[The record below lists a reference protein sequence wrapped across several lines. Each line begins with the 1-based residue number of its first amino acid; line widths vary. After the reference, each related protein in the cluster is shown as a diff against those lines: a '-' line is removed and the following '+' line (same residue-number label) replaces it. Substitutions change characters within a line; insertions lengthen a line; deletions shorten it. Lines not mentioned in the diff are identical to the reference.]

1 MASERQIAANRC
13 NAAKS
18 TGPRSRAG
26 KMRARHNAYQHGL
39 TTSPISSATVAKQV
53 EKLARKIAGKT
64 KDAIALEH
72 ARDIA
77 QATIDI
83 ARVRRVRVTL
93 IERAAALGTLETP
106 QLFNSVREI
115 LQFLNSIGRGQTPTL
130 PERTDLSTT
139 MPSQEPERTAEAMRR
154 ALPELI
160 KLDRY
165 ESRATARRDRAV
177 QAIVKKVAIKDTHN
191 FKL

>member
-1 MASERQIAANRC
+1 MASERQIAANRR

-39 TTSPISSATVAKQV
+39 ATSPISSAAVAKQV

-64 KDAIALEH
+64 KDAIVLEH

-77 QATIDI
+77 QATFDL
-83 ARVRRVRVTL
+83 ARARRVRVAL

-106 QLFNSVREI
+106 PLFNSVREK
-115 LQFLNSIGRGQTPTL
+115 TPTL
-130 PERTDLSTT
+130 PERVDQSAT
-139 MPSQEPERTAEAMRR
+139 MPSEDLERTAEAVRR

-165 ESRATARRDRAV
+165 ESRAAARRDK
-177 QAIVKKVAIKDTHN
+177 AIRNITISRR
-191 FKL
+191 

>member
-1 MASERQIAANRC
+1 VATARQIAANKR
-13 NAAKS
+13 NARRS
-18 TGPRSRAG
+18 TGPRSPAGKKRAG
-26 KMRARHNAYQHGL
+26 QNAYRHGL
-39 TTSPISSATVAKQV
+39 TLRSNATFATQI
-53 EKLARKIAGKT
+53 EKLARKIAGKA
-64 KDAIALEH
+64 KDAIVLEH

-83 ARVRRVRVTL
+83 ARVRRVRVAL

-115 LQFLNSIGRGQTPTL
+115 LQFLNSIGRGETPTL

-165 ESRATARRDRAV
+165 ESRAAARRDRAV
-177 QAIVKKVAIKDTHN
+177 REIVKKQ
-191 FKL
+191 

>member
-1 MASERQIAANRC
+1 MASERQIAANRR

-39 TTSPISSATVAKQV
+39 TTSPISSAAVAKQV
-53 EKLARKIAGKT
+53 EKLVRKIAGKT
-64 KDAIALEH
+64 KDAIVLEH

-77 QATIDI
+77 HATFDI
-83 ARVRRVRVTL
+83 ARARRVRVAL
-93 IERAAALGTLETP
+93 IER
-106 QLFNSVREI
+106 
-115 LQFLNSIGRGQTPTL
+115 NSIGRSETPTVL
-130 PERTDLSTT
+130 ERTDLSTT
-139 MPSQEPERTAEAMRR
+139 MPSQEPERTAEAIRR

-165 ESRATARRDRAV
+165 ESRAAARRDK
-177 QAIVKKVAIKDTHN
+177 AIRNITISRR
-191 FKL
+191 